1 MLNSWQFIKKI
12 NNNVHFRNK
21 YFIFVDCFFLIFLL
35 RYFRTTKE
43 IFNNN
48 DNNNNVLNQKSDKMY
63 CVFSCFVISLKML
76 KHSWKK
82 NRCPSNISWNLNLRS
97 KKFTTLLGCWNPG
110 PGDNP
115 IKSLNKTKM
124 IKIVL
129 NSLTVRYCN

>member
-1 MLNSWQFIKKI
+1 MC
-12 NNNVHFRNK
+12 
-21 YFIFVDCFFLIFLL
+21 IFVTNILFLLTVFFLIFLL

-48 DNNNNVLNQKSDKMY
+48 DNNNNVLNQKSDKMF

-97 KKFTTLLGCWNPG
+97 KNFTTLLGC
-110 PGDNP
+110 
-115 IKSLNKTKM
+115 
-124 IKIVL
+124 
-129 NSLTVRYCN
+129 